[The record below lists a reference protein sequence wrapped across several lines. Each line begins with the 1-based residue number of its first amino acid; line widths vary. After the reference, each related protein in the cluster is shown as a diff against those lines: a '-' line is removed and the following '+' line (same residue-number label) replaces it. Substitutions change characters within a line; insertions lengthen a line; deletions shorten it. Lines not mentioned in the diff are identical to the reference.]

1 MSFGSGEFPPL
12 TRAQRKV
19 LADLLL
25 FRNSRNETELSYRQL
40 AETTGLS
47 RMTVWFSV
55 DRLNELKL
63 VRTVA
68 VGRAQ
73 PAKHQILG
81 RVLVQ
86 LEPVQSTLAAREC
99 RS

>member
-1 MSFGSGEFPPL
+1 MSFGCGEFPPL

-40 AETTGLS
+40 AETTGLP
-47 RMTVWFSV
+47 RMTVWISIN
-55 DRLNELKL
+55 RLNELRL
-63 VRTVA
+63 VNTVA
-68 VGRAQ
+68 VGRVK
-73 PAKHQILG
+73 PAKHTLLP
-81 RVLVQ
+81 RVLVRA
-86 LEPVQSTLAAREC
+86 EPVHVALAEKAG